1 MKEGVS
7 KLSVI
12 KSVII
17 RFSVAAI
24 KIYMTCMSPTR
35 VYFTSLYLCAFKS
48 LLGVCDEIK
57 WWWELK
63 RQLK

>member
-12 KSVII
+12 KSVIT

-24 KIYMTCMSPTR
+24 KICMTRMSPTR
-35 VYFTSLYLCAFKS
+35 VYFTPLYLRSFKS

-57 WWWELK
+57 WWWEFK